1 MCVGSEDVQ
10 ISKSKDI
17 KQDVIL
23 LTGDAQSVDING
35 HFIIARKIIQFA
47 SDFGVKTIITLGGFS
62 SGTLLKKE
70 PRVFGAAT
78 SKKIIKEFEKYNVVF
93 KKNPVNQII
102 GAAGILLSIAKRHN
116 IEGVCLMGET
126 SGLLGS
132 DPKTT
137 ECVVSVLSKYL
148 GFKINLDKLD
158 KRAKEMDKIIANL
171 QNAEYSITN
180 ILKKGDFPSEKIR
193 PYYESFREPI
203 LGWLNEMGEKVVW
216 QEWEVTPEIHN
227 VENKIHFITPLTIGE
242 EKATLCFSFE
252 IENAQWYF
260 QHLEAITI
268 RLDKLTSLPVSKFPD
283 LTEQKKAKMREE
295 KLRRQF
301 IFSTHNANIPVL
313 GDAELTIGLRAI
325 GEATEGYGEIP
336 HDWMGSIDNSQVC
349 VNVERILEGGKEAFE
364 TRRAKYG
371 F

>member
-1 MCVGSEDVQ
+1 MSVAIYFSKKPKLKNPLFIEGLPGVGYIGKNVADYLVDECKAVKFGEILSSYFPPLVLMDPKKNGLIDELKNEFYY

-132 DPKTT
+132 DPKST

-158 KRAKEMDKIIANL
+158 KRAKEMDKII
-171 QNAEYSITN
+171 
-180 ILKKGDFPSEKIR
+180 KKLEKIKDEIMTSKKS
-193 PYYESFREPI
+193 PKQ
-203 LGWLNEMGEKVVW
+203 LGY
-216 QEWEVTPEIHN
+216 
-227 VENKIHFITPLTIGE
+227 IG
-242 EKATLCFSFE
+242 
-252 IENAQWYF
+252 
-260 QHLEAITI
+260 
-268 RLDKLTSLPVSKFPD
+268 
-283 LTEQKKAKMREE
+283 
-295 KLRRQF
+295 
-301 IFSTHNANIPVL
+301 
-313 GDAELTIGLRAI
+313 
-325 GEATEGYGEIP
+325 
-336 HDWMGSIDNSQVC
+336 
-349 VNVERILEGGKEAFE
+349 
-364 TRRAKYG
+364 
-371 F
+371 